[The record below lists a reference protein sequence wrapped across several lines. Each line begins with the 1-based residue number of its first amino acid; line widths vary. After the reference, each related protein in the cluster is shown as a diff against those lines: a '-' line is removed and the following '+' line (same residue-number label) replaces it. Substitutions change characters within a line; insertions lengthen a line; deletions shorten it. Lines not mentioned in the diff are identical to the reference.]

1 MSKSYRVRTD
11 IGQDKKV
18 TFELKQDFDLL
29 EILSLSLSQKDVYTR
44 MCSDFGVVVGRVV
57 VNNGYGVPNCKVSI
71 FVPLD
76 DEDEDNEIISQLY
89 PYKQPF
95 DKNDDGIRY
104 NLLSSD
110 PTFDCHVAVGSFP
123 KISDVLRSKDVD
135 YVYKKY
141 YRYTARTNQAG
152 DFMIYGVPIGE
163 QQVIMD
169 VDLSDIGC
177 FSFLPQDFKEKGYP
191 ESDFD
196 GPRFRKDIEI
206 DSLPQIVNSQQT
218 INVSPFWGDED
229 QCQASISRVDF
240 DLGNSGV
247 KIEPLS
253 VFMGSTATDTGKDSI
268 NKYCTPRKHQGELC
282 KLKTKKGI
290 IDCIRYTPFF
300 TEDDKAYGGGGGPF
314 GGTVPV
320 LERFYFNDGG
330 KVIDEH
336 GAFLVHVPMNL
347 DHVITDEFGKL
358 TLSNDPTKGVA
369 TRSRVRFRVRP
380 EQAEG
385 GARKRRIGSY
395 LIPNVRE
402 FFTENNNNGD
412 WPGIDRRSYSFSIKY
427 SDYHPY
433 AQESLIPAGKDF
445 FYDMLFNRVYSPAQF
460 HDHVK
465 DTALFGS
472 SRRFLGIKQIIPESK
487 DQCFDNAM
495 PFPVNN
501 SVRMFKWSILLSDI
515 LITLMAMLYAF
526 LTVMVSYIALILGV
540 IMTPILTVVIFVCKF
555 WCKLWEKVIK
565 FSLGWPFYATWT
577 IVRFSSFIPTPPKIC
592 AALTLTG
599 QKCAEECQFFGLKI
613 GFVLFSLR
621 QKKYPDCVKCACRE
635 SASSELGTLGANFL
649 CPGEPPDDGETTTTG
664 SPCPVGNAVNS
675 NTAAGNWEHDCC
687 EGPGLGELCCP
698 DTYGFDSDKPYWLP
712 THTSPQMD
720 GLAAGG
726 CYVKVICINPKC
738 FLFNMHLRIV
748 REWMRRQKIVAALCK
763 GLMNYFWENN
773 WVTGFL
779 YQFQFKAKL
788 IHSNNYQVPN
798 PPNAADAD
806 PRAFSITGKYHETYA
821 TNSKYCKKVVFL
833 HPTEHT
839 FYYRS
844 APFRASTEKF
854 IGDDDGIK
862 GGNGSDN
869 EHASGDMA
877 RHILFPTTI
886 TDMGSRNQCIQQIC
900 YDSKFGE
907 ECSVTDQIGSTSFQ
921 NIGDLISDVYD
932 LKMDYPFTIRKTLFN
947 RPSKNMGG
955 DVGQILMQNS
965 MVGVVGYQTNMANT
979 DCDCDPGAPSTD
991 TSIVPI
997 YPEVNFDPDPAS
1009 YVPNALNVM
1018 SGEYNIGWA
1027 PLTYTASSQ
1036 TIMTGQ
1042 DLIDCLTDELNLSS
1056 QIIPYYMWQ
1065 YTKSSGSYSPKDEFG
1080 GLYNDWNGRVGIY
1093 NYTKQLDGVGMQIV
1107 GVTKTISDGSHAD
1120 DSNILNATPTSGGGQ
1135 PDLRVGNF
1143 QYDMASNA
1151 TGGNGLAPALLAN
1164 KDHYP
1169 PLTVVKKSPVVF
1181 SQGLFYYFG
1190 VRPANTSFNTFVRM
1204 YINEEL
1210 ADTVI

>member
-1 MSKSYRVRTD
+1 MPKSYRIRTD
-11 IGQDKKV
+11 VGQDKKV

-76 DEDEDNEIISQLY
+76 NEDEDNEIISQLY

-95 DKNDDGIRY
+95 EKNSDGIRY
-104 NLLSSD
+104 NLLSSE

-123 KISDVLRSKDVD
+123 TVNNVLKSKDVD

-152 DFMIYGVPIGE
+152 DFMIYGVPVGE
-163 QQVIMD
+163 QQIIMD

-218 INVSPFWGDED
+218 INVSPFWGDER

-253 VFMGSTATDTGKDSI
+253 VFMGSTATDTGKNSV
-268 NKYCTPRKHQGELC
+268 NKKCTPRKHQGELC
-282 KLKTKKGI
+282 DLKTKRGI
-290 IDCIRYTPFF
+290 IDCVRYTPFF
-300 TEDDKAYGGGGGPF
+300 TEDEDAYGTDGNF

-330 KVIDEH
+330 RVVDEN

-347 DHVITDEFGKL
+347 DHVITDEFGNL
-358 TLSNDPTKGVA
+358 VLSNDPTKGVA
-369 TRSRVRFRVRP
+369 TRSRVRFRIRP

-385 GARKRRIGSY
+385 GARKRRIGTY
-395 LIPNVRE
+395 LVPNVRE
-402 FFTENNNNGD
+402 FYTENNNNGD
-412 WPGIDRRSYSFSIKY
+412 WPGIDRRSYAFSIKY

-433 AQESLIPAGKDF
+433 AQEKLIPAGKDF
-445 FYDMLFNRVYSPAQF
+445 FYDMLFNRVYAPAQF
-460 HDHVK
+460 HDHSK
-465 DTALFGS
+465 DSAMFS
-472 SRRFLGIKQIIPESK
+472 SRRRFTGVKQIVPEAK

-495 PFPVNN
+495 PFPINN
-501 SVRMFKWSILLSDI
+501 ALRMFKWSILLSDI

-526 LTVMVSYIALILGV
+526 LTVLVSYIALILGF
-540 IMTPILTVVIFVCKF
+540 ILSPILRIVLAVCKF
-555 WCKLWEKVIK
+555 WCKLWLKKIN
-565 FSLGWPFYATWT
+565 FHLGWPFKKTWT
-577 IVRFSSFIPTPPKIC
+577 IVNFSKFIPTPPKIC
-592 AALTLTG
+592 AKLTLNG
-599 QKCAEECQFFGLKI
+599 SDCAENCKFYGLKL

-635 SASSELGTLGANFL
+635 QANSELGTLGTNFL
-649 CPGEPPDDGETTTTG
+649 CPDEPPAAGDTTTTG
-664 SPCPVGNAVNS
+664 DPCPVGNAS
-675 NTAAGNWEHDCC
+675 NDSAASGNWEHDCC
-687 EGPGLGELCCP
+687 SGNLDELCCP
-698 DTYGFDSDKPYWLP
+698 DTYGFDSSVAYPNGLP
-712 THTSPQMD
+712 GASANSYD
-720 GLAAGG
+720 GIAGGG

-738 FLFNMHLRIV
+738 LLENMHLRIV
-748 REWMRRQKIVAALCK
+748 REWMRRQKIVTALCK

-773 WVTGFL
+773 WVSGFL

-788 IHSNNYQVPN
+788 KFSNNYIVPN
-798 PPNAADAD
+798 PPSIKDSD
-806 PRAFSITGKYHETYA
+806 PHAGEPFETYA
-821 TNSKYCKKVVFL
+821 TDSKYCKKLVYL

-844 APFRASTEKF
+844 TPFRAKYERF
-854 IGDDDGIK
+854 IGDTDGIK
-862 GGNGSDN
+862 GGNSSDN
-869 EHASGDMA
+869 EHSQGDMT
-877 RHILFPTTI
+877 RHILYPTTI

-907 ECSVTDQIGSTSFQ
+907 ECSTTDQIGSTTFQ
-921 NIGDLISDVYD
+921 NIGDLISDIYD
-932 LKMDYPFTIRKTLFN
+932 IKMDYPFTIRRTLFN
-947 RPSKNMGG
+947 RPSQNIGG
-955 DVGQILMQNS
+955 DVGQALMQNS
-965 MVGVVGYQTNMANT
+965 MVGVVGYQTNMGGT
-979 DCDCDPGAPSTD
+979 DCNCGNPPATT
-991 TSIVPI
+991 TSPVPI
-997 YPEVNFDPDPAS
+997 YPEPNS
-1009 YVPNALNVM
+1009 NYTTYIPNALNA
-1018 SGEYNIGWA
+1018 GGNKYNIAWA

-1065 YTKSSGSYSPKDEFG
+1065 YHSSNDEFG
-1080 GLYNDWNGRVGIY
+1080 GLYNDWNGRVGVY
-1093 NYTKQLDGVGMQIV
+1093 KYTKQLDGAGMQLI
-1107 GVTKTISDGSHAD
+1107 GARHTTTAGNTGPGASINPIPETAGGAPSLNSGSFQD
-1120 DSNILNATPTSGGGQ
+1120 DLGSS
-1135 PDLRVGNF
+1135 R
-1143 QYDMASNA
+1143 
-1151 TGGNGLAPALLAN
+1151 TGGVIDWTGAAPYPN
-1164 KDHYP
+1164 YPMQDHYP
-1169 PLTVVKKSPVVF
+1169 PLVLGTESPIVF
-1181 SQGLFYYFG
+1181 SQGLYYYFG
-1190 VRPANTSFNTFVRM
+1190 VRPGKTSFNTFVRM